1 MKKKELFLILGAL
14 ILAFA
19 LFSVAKLM
27 DTGKAAAGVVRIYVD
42 GKLHQEEKLGLE
54 REIEIT
60 QKTGEKNIL
69 HLTPDGFYMAYS
81 TCHNQLCIGQGQ
93 VTLDN
98 YFNRSLGTHVL
109 CLPNRVDVELVLLD
123 RTPVPDLPDI

>member
-1 MKKKELFLILGAL
+1 MKKKEILLLLGAL
-14 ILAFA
+14 LLALV
-19 LFSVAKLM
+19 LFSVSQM
-27 DTGKAAAGVVRIYVD
+27 MNIGKEAAGLMRIYVD
-42 GKLHQEEKLGLE
+42 GELYREEKLGKE

-60 QKTGEKNIL
+60 QETGEKNIL

-81 TCHNQLCIGQGQ
+81 TCHNQLCIQQGK

-98 YFNRSLGTHVL
+98 YYSRSLGTHVL
-109 CLPNRVDVELVLLD
+109 CLPHRVDVELVLLD